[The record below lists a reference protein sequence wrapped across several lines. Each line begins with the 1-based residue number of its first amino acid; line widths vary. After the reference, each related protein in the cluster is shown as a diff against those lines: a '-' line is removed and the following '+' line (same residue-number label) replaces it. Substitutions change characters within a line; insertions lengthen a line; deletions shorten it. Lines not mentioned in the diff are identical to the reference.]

1 MHYVSWIAERSDF
14 MKQKTVLGID
24 IGGTKVGIGLV
35 TNKGKIWDSLRY
47 PQRYCDIED
56 LTEELS
62 E

>member
-35 TNKGKIWDSLRY
+35 TNKGKILKNGQKNYRKKFKNF
-47 PQRYCDIED
+47 
-56 LTEELS
+56 
-62 E
+62 

>member
-47 PQRYCDIED
+47 PQRYSNI
-56 LTEELS
+56 
-62 E
+62 